1 MEVTKM
7 AVLKMFGLMR
17 NNNYLPIEDI
27 LEKYPTAPELLK
39 DLLQEGLIQLSNGEK
54 YDPEKD
60 VIEQLKPGPKI
71 TDAGYNLLFRS
82 QFLF

>member
-1 MEVTKM
+1 MEVSKL

-17 NNNYLPIEDI
+17 TDKYVPVEDI
-27 LEKYPTAPELLK
+27 LEKYPTSTELLK
-39 DLLQEGLIQLSNGEK
+39 QLLQEGLIQLSNGEK

-82 QFLF
+82 QFLL